1 MAAINCCAAVFNPVN
16 DVISSTFEKFDF
28 DSGEFL
34 LICMDHSGKPAASD
48 ACKRSNRKMTFGK
61 SVQRTDGLLQL
72 FVDGKKLTY
81 QRKDRLGIMGRDDTL
96 FCSDKQ
102 WKTEFRFHGLQD
114 MTDTGL
120 GVPHTFSAFC
130 KISCIGNICEK
141 CIFTDVHKITP
152 SQNKKRT
159 HMSVALHWL
168 LTL

>member
-1 MAAINCCAAVFNPVN
+1 
-16 DVISSTFEKFDF
+16 
-28 DSGEFL
+28 
-34 LICMDHSGKPAASD
+34 
-48 ACKRSNRKMTFGK
+48 MTFGK

-114 MTDTGL
+114 VTDTGL
-120 GVPHTFSAFC
+120 GVPHTFSVFC
-130 KISCIGNICEK
+130 KISCVGNICEK
-141 CIFTDVHKITP
+141 CIFTDVHKINP

-159 HMSVALHWL
+159 HIVCGPPLVIDIIADKGRICNGISAKSSAICL
-168 LTL
+168 